1 MRNKTLYSFFLL
13 IWIGALMVG
22 CQEESSPSET
32 ETTPSPESEQDN
44 AKEQNNE
51 QANTD
56 DTQATDHEEENEP
69 NDNQKESSE
78 EQAKVSDNEANTE
91 PDSQDSS
98 KEEQIHETSY
108 ASEEKAVNRLG
119 LESYREV
126 EDTNINLGHGIEGF
140 AEGAAGHTYISWN
153 EGKWLIEVDAP
164 TDPSYMVANYEDDE
178 ALAKAVV
185 DYLEDNYLPAPDQRG
200 IIEINAFNEHPQTT
214 IKWQKGSTVYM
225 IDEKVPDPL
234 TALEIAVNQG

>member
-1 MRNKTLYSFFLL
+1 MRNKTLYSFVVLILL
-13 IWIGALMVG
+13 SMLMVA
-22 CQEESSPSET
+22 CQESSSET
-32 ETTPSPESEQDN
+32 APSSEPAQDSSTEQD
-44 AKEQNNE
+44 KD

-56 DTQATDHEEENEP
+56 SQATDNDEENQP
-69 NDNQKESSE
+69 NNNQEESSE
-78 EQAKVSDNEANTE
+78 EQAVASDKEENETKTE
-91 PDSQDSS
+91 PSSHDSS
-98 KEEQIHETSY
+98 QEKQIHETNY
-108 ASEEKAVNRLG
+108 ASEQKAMNRLG